1 MINVI
6 DIFDS
11 DKDPKEPRGEFLGA
25 VYNTFRESFG
35 ENVYVISCTE
45 ASGETPNGISKS
57 RDTYIV
63 VGSLRPL
70 DLSGLPG
77 EDDHS
82 RFSGTVLKKD
92 SLDILTDDKH
102 AGRLVL
108 TDDFAPVEYL
118 LRPVVQRWM
127 W

>member
-11 DKDPKEPRGEFLGA
+11 DKDPEGPGGDFLGA
-25 VYNTFRESFG
+25 VYNTFRETFG
-35 ENVYVISCTE
+35 ENVYVISCTV
-45 ASGETPNGISKS
+45 GEPSKV

-63 VGSLRPL
+63 VGALRPL
-70 DLSGLPG
+70 DLTGLPG
-77 EDDHS
+77 DDEQS
-82 RFSGTVLKKD
+82 SFSGTVLIKD
-92 SLDILTDDKH
+92 HLDILTDDKH

-118 LRPVVQRWM
+118 LRKVVQQWG